1 MFTRLGG
8 RTDTETEE
16 KGEAV
21 TKQKEESA
29 GTESAQMATLTTN
42 NEARLTKRCSKHLLK
57 CRERANPETPPGTRT
72 RGRGQGPGPQA
83 RLGAAGGLLTPTGP
97 DLPVPRLHGPGALG
111 TGQAGQGRVSPKP
124 NPT

>member
-1 MFTRLGG
+1 M
-8 RTDTETEE
+8 DTETEE
-16 KGEAV
+16 KGEV
-21 TKQKEESA
+21 VIKQKEESA

>member
-1 MFTRLGG
+1 
-8 RTDTETEE
+8 
-16 KGEAV
+16 
-21 TKQKEESA
+21 
-29 GTESAQMATLTTN
+29 MATLTTN